1 MEINGEKFE
10 RELMLSTKPKV
21 YGKRPPL
28 VFYQMKAF
36 EELKVEQEKIEWL
49 KNIDIEDYMTVES
62 NAFFIKNL
70 TAY

>member
-36 EELKVEQEKIEWL
+36 EELKVEQEKIE
-49 KNIDIEDYMTVES
+49 
-62 NAFFIKNL
+62 
-70 TAY
+70 